1 MNELPPFLGRL
12 FAEQRLS
19 LSQLSDR
26 GRKQL
31 RALFDGGV
39 LSIESA
45 GRGQVVLVRKPEGLV
60 AWLRQNFPAFESQW
74 LVEKTTGRAHSVAL
88 RRSSKATGS
97 GAGAGVLHL
106 RGFAAQGGAV
116 ALDSTAFPVSELTTR
131 HGVAACLI
139 GPQSILSIEGR
150 SALIENLECFLQVE
164 FILPEIAVAMN
175 SAGRISDQLVACL
188 ARSSITPEPLLHL
201 PDYDPVGLSDYLR
214 LRSALGERV
223 ALFVPSDIER
233 LFSAL
238 GDRKLISEKP
248 RNRVL
253 LRQLATRAWPCRE
266 SETIFQLIKESG
278 SGLEQESLLLKFNA

>member
-19 LSQLSDR
+19 LSQLSNR

-39 LSIESA
+39 LSIESV
-45 GRGQVVLVRKPEGLV
+45 GRGQVVLVRKPDGLV

-74 LVEKTTGRAHSVAL
+74 LAEKTTGRAHSIAL

-106 RGFAAQGGAV
+106 RAFAAQGGV
-116 ALDSTAFPVSELTTR
+116 VTLNSTVFPVSELTTR

-139 GPQSILSIEGR
+139 EAKSTLGIEGR
-150 SALIENLECFLQVE
+150 TALVENLECFLRVE
-164 FILPEIAVAMN
+164 VILPKIAVAMN
-175 SAGRISDQLVACL
+175 SAGRISDQLISCL
-188 ARSSITPEPLLHL
+188 ARSSIAPAPLLHL

-223 ALFVPSDIER
+223 VLFVPNDIER
-233 LFSAL
+233 RFSAL

-248 RNRVL
+248 RNRAL
-253 LRQLATRAWPCRE
+253 LEQLATKTWPCRE
-266 SETIFQLIKESG
+266 SENIFRLIKETG
-278 SGLEQESLLLKFNA
+278 TGLEQESLLLRSEV

>member
-1 MNELPPFLGRL
+1 MDDLPPFLRRL
-12 FAEQRLS
+12 LAEQRLS

-31 RALFDGGV
+31 RPLFDGGV
-39 LSIESA
+39 LLIESS
-45 GRGQVVLVRKPEGLV
+45 GRGEVVLVGKPEGLI

-74 LVEKTTGRAHSVAL
+74 LAEKPVGRAHSVAL

-106 RGFAAQGGAV
+106 RAFTAQGGVVVLNSAE
-116 ALDSTAFPVSELTTR
+116 FPVSELTAR

-139 GPQSILSIEGR
+139 EAKSTLCIEGR
-150 SALIENLECFLQVE
+150 TALVENLECFLRVE

-175 SAGRISDQLVACL
+175 SAGRISDQLIACL
-188 ARSSITPEPLLHL
+188 ARSSITPKPLLHL

-233 LFSAL
+233 RFSAL

-248 RNRVL
+248 RNRAL
-253 LRQLATRAWPCRE
+253 LKQLATEAWPCRE
-266 SETIFQLIKESG
+266 SEAIFQLIKESG
-278 SGLEQESLLLKFNA
+278 SGLEQESLLLKFRG